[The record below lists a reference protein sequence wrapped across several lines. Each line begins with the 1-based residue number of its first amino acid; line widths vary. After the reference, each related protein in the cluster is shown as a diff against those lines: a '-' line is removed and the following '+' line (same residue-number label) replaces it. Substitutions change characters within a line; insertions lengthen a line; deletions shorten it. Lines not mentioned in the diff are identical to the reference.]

1 MDLQH
6 NFVKFCEARK
16 DIDLYTALEHRNK
29 ELSSAFR
36 NMVNLI
42 FYTRFKSSW
51 LELYR
56 TGNQVRW
63 LTN

>member
-36 NMVNLI
+36 
-42 FYTRFKSSW
+42 KW
-51 LELYR
+51 
-56 TGNQVRW
+56 
-63 LTN
+63 